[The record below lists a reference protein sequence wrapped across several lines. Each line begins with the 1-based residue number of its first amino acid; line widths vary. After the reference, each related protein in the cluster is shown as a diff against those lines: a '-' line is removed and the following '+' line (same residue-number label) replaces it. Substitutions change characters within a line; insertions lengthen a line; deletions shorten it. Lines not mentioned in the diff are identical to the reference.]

1 MGLELQRLLLSVLDF
16 QTVKPN
22 NPLFQQPIDRQ
33 TYRCL
38 LFHSHKEPFLCLRP
52 HLDHS
57 VLSISP
63 FKSEKS
69 GKLSRTTR
77 SLLIFTA
84 VKDEGKFD
92 RTDLK
97 LNISKL
103 NWGGTNDLST
113 TVRSRKIFFSS
124 VVANCSAN
132 CYWLAPVVLLSG
144 FKVGFVATREAF

>member
-1 MGLELQRLLLSVLDF
+1 MPETS
-16 QTVKPN
+16 
-22 NPLFQQPIDRQ
+22 
-33 TYRCL
+33 
-38 LFHSHKEPFLCLRP
+38 
-52 HLDHS
+52 LDHS

-63 FKSEKS
+63 FKFEKS
-69 GKLSRTTR
+69 EKLSRTTR

-103 NWGGTNDLST
+103 NRGGTNDLST
-113 TVRSRKIFFSS
+113 TVRIRKIFFSS

-144 FKVGFVATREAF
+144 FKAGFVAHWLHVVSFETASRDIQTLNLSPNMSKFYA